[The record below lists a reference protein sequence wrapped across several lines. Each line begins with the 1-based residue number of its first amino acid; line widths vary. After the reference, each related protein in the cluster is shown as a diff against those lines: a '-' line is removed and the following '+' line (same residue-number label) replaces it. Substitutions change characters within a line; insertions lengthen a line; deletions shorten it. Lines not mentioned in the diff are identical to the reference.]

1 MRVTL
6 IQTLAT
12 EARDFSRTAQML
24 LGILEREAKAG
35 DDFLVLPECV
45 FPAYMLSLEP
55 SVAPAALA
63 AVPEFLRRVRRVA
76 AENGVYIVLG
86 IPEVRDG
93 RLMNDAVA
101 IGRDGSIIA
110 RASKSNLW
118 HFDRQTF
125 AAGEEFAVF
134 ETEFGTMGMMV
145 CADGR
150 IPEIARILAL
160 KGARVIFDVVNL
172 VTNAR
177 TPAEMDNQQHQFML
191 KARARENGVHI
202 VVCNKCGVEANITT
216 YMGRSFV
223 VDPQGE
229 ILAECS
235 PDRPQ
240 ALSVAFEPEDAPRA
254 ARMEMRRPE
263 RYAAIV
269 TQGVAPPAGGPV
281 YAMMAR
287 YTASSAAEYAQ
298 KAAFYLRGAGVVQ
311 ATFLLL
317 PGFIWSEEELR
328 AALPALKAAMRPEQ
342 TVAFGVSNGAGR
354 QAVLLYD
361 QGAEFRLRDAHMPEG
376 EASPVARLPRGMT
389 VAALFD
395 EEIEV
400 PEIARCAMLQGANL
414 LLYFDGIRAPHTM
427 DFVRT
432 RAAENKVYVLACDDA
447 SGDGAYVC
455 VDPNGA
461 VAATTL
467 LGREHAA
474 CVTIRPELAADKD
487 VVPGTNILEHRMPK
501 YYEEIVKHERLSD

>member
-1 MRVTL
+1 
-6 IQTLAT
+6 
-12 EARDFSRTAQML
+12 
-24 LGILEREAKAG
+24 
-35 DDFLVLPECV
+35 
-45 FPAYMLSLEP
+45 
-55 SVAPAALA
+55 
-63 AVPEFLRRVRRVA
+63 
-76 AENGVYIVLG
+76 
-86 IPEVRDG
+86 
-93 RLMNDAVA
+93 
-101 IGRDGSIIA
+101 
-110 RASKSNLW
+110 
-118 HFDRQTF
+118 
-125 AAGEEFAVF
+125 
-134 ETEFGTMGMMV
+134 MGMMV

-269 TQGVAPPAGGPV
+269 TQGVAPPCGRPGLCDDGALYGVFRSGVCAKGGVLSARRRRCAGNF
-281 YAMMAR
+281 
-287 YTASSAAEYAQ
+287 SAAARIHMERGGTARRASGAQ
-298 KAAFYLRGAGVVQ
+298 SRHASG
-311 ATFLLL
+311 TDS
-317 PGFIWSEEELR
+317 GFR
-328 AALPALKAAMRPEQ
+328 R
-342 TVAFGVSNGAGR
+342 VNGAGR

-376 EASPVARLPRGMT
+376 EASPVARLPQGMT

-427 DFVRT
+427 DSFARERRKTRFMFSPVMT
-432 RAAENKVYVLACDDA
+432 RAAMGHMCASIPTAPSPPQRCWAANMPRASRFGRNSLPIRMWFLA
-447 SGDGAYVC
+447 
-455 VDPNGA
+455 P
-461 VAATTL
+461 
-467 LGREHAA
+467 
-474 CVTIRPELAADKD
+474 
-487 VVPGTNILEHRMPK
+487 ILEHRMPK